1 METQFVCQKI
11 MVKQVI
17 VQQRGTATGNML
29 QPSYVSVDNMLQHV
43 QTFHTEH
50 YSLII
55 Y

>member
-29 QPSYVSVDNMLQHV
+29 QPSYVSVNNMLHFIQSIIH
-43 QTFHTEH
+43 
-50 YSLII
+50 LII